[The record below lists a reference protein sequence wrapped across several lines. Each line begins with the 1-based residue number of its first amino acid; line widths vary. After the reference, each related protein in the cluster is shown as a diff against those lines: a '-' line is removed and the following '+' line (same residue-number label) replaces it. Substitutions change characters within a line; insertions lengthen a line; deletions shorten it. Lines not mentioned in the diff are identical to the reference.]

1 MRLFTIPL
9 IYIFPFYMLLF
20 YPISLTAPLLNAY
33 ILFYLHHL
41 LHHRTLHHQQSQYS
55 SHSANLYNNTKL
67 VCTTLHQL
75 IYHHIF
81 IFCRYRY
88 TVIFSFCSMKSYLQ
102 IRQNI
107 NLLHSVTTLKSCENK
122 YFKKVLQIKKHLI
135 FIRI

>member
-1 MRLFTIPL
+1 MSLFTIPL

-20 YPISLTAPLLNAY
+20 SPLSLTAPLLNAY

-88 TVIFSFCSMKSYLQ
+88 TVIFFLLLDEKLSSNSPKHSSVAFSYNTEIL
-102 IRQNI
+102 
-107 NLLHSVTTLKSCENK
+107 
-122 YFKKVLQIKKHLI
+122 
-135 FIRI
+135 

>member
-1 MRLFTIPL
+1 MQNC
-9 IYIFPFYMLLF
+9 IFLHSNEPFYNTTHIFFHSICYCFTHL
-20 YPISLTAPLLNAY
+20 SLTAPLLNAY

-88 TVIFSFCSMKSYLQ
+88 TVIFFLLLDEKLSSNSPKHSSAAFSYNTEIL
-102 IRQNI
+102 
-107 NLLHSVTTLKSCENK
+107 
-122 YFKKVLQIKKHLI
+122 
-135 FIRI
+135 

>member
-1 MRLFTIPL
+1 MSLL
-9 IYIFPFYMLLF
+9 QYHSYIFSHSICYCFPPL
-20 YPISLTAPLLNAY
+20 SLTAPLLNAY

-88 TVIFSFCSMKSYLQ
+88 AIIFFLLLDEKLSSNSPRHSSAAFSYNTEIL
-102 IRQNI
+102 R
-107 NLLHSVTTLKSCENK
+107 K
-122 YFKKVLQIKKHLI
+122 
-135 FIRI
+135 